1 VQEFGPLEMKDV
13 VVLVGGN
20 RERGLQLRKK
30 LSIEQYD
37 VKLCQSPKDFC
48 ATVGEE
54 TIAAIL
60 LLYPDEFGVISI
72 LFEEGIMSRIGDKVP
87 IVFISTSPAENNK
100 ARSCNYKADEFLI
113 EPVSTAEIVKI
124 TNDSIVSRLK
134 SERKHILAIGD
145 LVLNTETLIVTWRN
159 KRLPLYPL
167 QVHLLEFLMMNP
179 RRPITRTELLNTVWV
194 KKVNIDERTINRN
207 IKRIRDVFRRE
218 TKRDPIQTVRRVG
231 YLFNDQFEQLSA
243 LSGKG
248 C

>member
-1 VQEFGPLEMKDV
+1 MKDV
-13 VVLVGGN
+13 VVLAGGN
-20 RERGLQLRKK
+20 RERGLWLREK
-30 LSIEQYD
+30 LAIEQYD
-37 VKLCQSPKDFC
+37 VILCQSSKDFC
-48 ATVGEE
+48 ATINEE
-54 TIAAIL
+54 RIAAIL
-60 LLYPDEFGVISI
+60 LLFPDEFGVIDV
-72 LFEEGIMSRIGDKVP
+72 LFEEGIMSCVGDNVP
-87 IVFISTSPAENNK
+87 RVFISTSPLENNK

-113 EPVSTAEIVKI
+113 EPVPTDEIVKMI
-124 TNDSIVSRLK
+124 NDSIVSRVK

-179 RRPITRTELLNTVWV
+179 RRPITRMELLNTIWI
-194 KKVNIDERTINRN
+194 KKADIDDRTINRN

-231 YLFNDQFEQLSA
+231 YSFDDQFEQLSA

-248 C
+248 RCRQPS

>member
-1 VQEFGPLEMKDV
+1 MKDM
-13 VVLVGGN
+13 VVLAGGN
-20 RERGLQLRKK
+20 RERGLRLRDK
-30 LSIEQYD
+30 LAIEHYD
-37 VKLCQSPKDFC
+37 VKLCRSSKDFC
-48 ATVGEE
+48 ARISEE
-54 TIAAIL
+54 SAEAIL
-60 LLYPDEFGVISI
+60 LLFPDEFGVINV
-72 LFEEGIMSRIGDKVP
+72 LFEEDIMSRVSDNVP
-87 IVFISTSPAENNK
+87 IVFISTSPVENNK

-113 EPVSTAEIVKI
+113 EPVSTDEIVKI
-124 TNDSIVSRLK
+124 INDSIASRLK
-134 SERKHILAIGD
+134 SEREHILAIGD

-159 KRLPLYPL
+159 KRLPFYPL

-179 RRPITRTELLNTVWV
+179 RRPITRTELLNTVWI

-231 YLFNDQFEQLSA
+231 YSFDDQFEQLSA